1 MNTLTICRENHD
13 NRLLPFLFEIVGQQS
28 EKVVFKN
35 VGNTKKQF
43 CVNIFLF
50 EYEVHICPAT
60 VQLVRQPSRTPPL
73 LHKHLFYCMTDMYI
87 ESFFHKKG
95 VNCSLICL
103 YISRLRPSYLCTTS
117 TNQFTPQRELRL
129 VILVHEIWSYF
140 EKRIKS
146 VKLRKI
152 LCYNILCHI
161 QLFVSVKL
169 EIKSEFV
176 GGKRKKLWKFLC

>member
-28 EKVVFKN
+28 EKVIFKN

-60 VQLVRQPSRTPPL
+60 VQLIRQPSRTPPL
-73 LHKHLFYCMTDMYI
+73 LHKHLFYCVTNMYI

-95 VNCSLICL
+95 VNCLLIYCCGIGKYL
-103 YISRLRPSYLCTTS
+103 DSIISSKQSTPSVNYRLLIPIEFLILPIFNSREQERKAQKVIMLQNITSY
-117 TNQFTPQRELRL
+117 
-129 VILVHEIWSYF
+129 H
-140 EKRIKS
+140 
-146 VKLRKI
+146 
-152 LCYNILCHI
+152 
-161 QLFVSVKL
+161 LFLFCKNRN
-169 EIKSEFV
+169 KM
-176 GGKRKKLWKFLC
+176 